1 MVSRLHRYHTV
12 ISQGP
17 ISARSRLVLL
27 KNTHPLVKHSKFD
40 LDCIAFVISQV
51 AVILHVVQ
59 IVAIVA
65 NVTPALPC
73 TLLAVVAQ
81 IQF

>member
-1 MVSRLHRYHTV
+1 MEEQAYSTFRPC
-12 ISQGP
+12 QC
-17 ISARSRLVLL
+17 ARSRLVLL

-40 LDCIAFVISQV
+40 LDCIVFV